1 MNTKEEELQAILNQN
16 NDNTT
21 NIIDEAAIIA
31 TEAEKIAQN
40 GGDETVRSEIIDDP
54 KEVCLEPEYV
64 ADDIVKT
71 GTLNNVIVQSESSL
85 EGANWAEFQE
95 GSAIIVPRSAN
106 HSILFKDLA
115 TATAY
120 MDKVGSIKIDEVI
133 DTECV
138 LLVLNFYKP
147 YKLKI
152 NNGLIK

>member
-1 MNTKEEELQAILNQN
+1 MSTKEEELQAILNQN
-16 NDNTT
+16 NANTETITDNAILDVVDTDST
-21 NIIDEAAIIA
+21 NRD
-31 TEAEKIAQN
+31 
-40 GGDETVRSEIIDDP
+40 GGTETVNSEVGGEQL
-54 KEVCLEPEYV
+54 EVCLEPEFV
-64 ADDIVKT
+64 ADDITKT
-71 GTLNNVIVQSESSL
+71 GTLNNVIVQSESFL
-85 EGANWAEFQE
+85 EGSNWAEFQE

-106 HSILFKDLA
+106 HAILFKDLA

-147 YKLKI
+147 YKLKV